1 MPVPPVLI
9 EHLDLA
15 YALRQHQFKP
25 QLDERLWQYSR
36 VTAWRKIKPIL
47 DDSGIKFPLAV
58 PNSYF
63 SLASGKF
70 WDLEHV
76 TGFLTGKL
84 KLPENPVLLN
94 RKVWMIFNYQSLAA
108 DFNDCWNT
116 RRGVQKVGSGWWFE
130 RWAEEAVNLSIPY
143 RTDSR
148 ESEQNDEFEGVITI
162 SCSEYPQFLN

>member
-1 MPVPPVLI
+1 MDRQRVRFETLNKIRDQWRSVPVPPVLI

-70 WDLEHV
+70 
-76 TGFLTGKL
+76 
-84 KLPENPVLLN
+84 
-94 RKVWMIFNYQSLAA
+94 
-108 DFNDCWNT
+108 
-116 RRGVQKVGSGWWFE
+116 
-130 RWAEEAVNLSIPY
+130 
-143 RTDSR
+143 
-148 ESEQNDEFEGVITI
+148 
-162 SCSEYPQFLN
+162 